1 MKETQNIEFKRQW
14 RDDFL
19 AELCG
24 FANAQGGTLYIGVD
38 DKGNVVGIEN
48 AKQLLE
54 KLPNLINQTMGLMA
68 NINLL
73 TEDGKEYLSV
83 SVSAAEQPVSY
94 RGKYYYRSGTTLQEM
109 NGSALQSFLLRKMNL
124 SWDAVIQPNATIED
138 IDREA
143 VDYFMRHAI
152 EAQRIDPETRND
164 STEKILRNLKL
175 IDEQGHLTMAALL
188 LFGKDIE
195 RWNMSAV
202 FRIGRFQVSRDN
214 LIIHDNIVCPLI
226 MMPDRVIST
235 LRSKYLVSPIHYE
248 GLFRKEPLEIP
259 EDGLREIICNAI
271 VHKDY
276 TGTFIQMRVWDDR
289 VELWNIGTLPEGFT
303 VETLMAEHDSRPRNM
318 LIAKVF
324 YLAGF
329 IEAWG
334 RGYEKIRKAFEK
346 EQLQFPM
353 FEQVRGGM
361 SATIQRERF
370 VAINNGASQKS
381 GQKTESGTET
391 TQKTTEKTEGVAEKW
406 PESGQKNIVENAG
419 NIVESIV
426 EKLSAKQAQ
435 IIRLMAAKPTISA
448 KEISKEL
455 SIAPRNVQVHIKKLQ
470 EKGIIRRI
478 GPDKGGHWEIVE
490 KPMNA
495 KQIAKGEGELPL

>member
-1 MKETQNIEFKRQW
+1 MDGGKFVVLQFANMTPMKETQNIEFKRQW

-24 FANAQGGTLYIGVD
+24 FANAQGGTLYIGMD

-54 KLPNLINQTMGLMA
+54 KLPNLINQTMGLLA
-68 NINLL
+68 SVNLM
-73 TEDGKEYLSV
+73 EEEGKEYLSV

-109 NGSALQSFLLRKMNL
+109 NGNALQSFLLRKMNL
-124 SWDAVIQPNATIED
+124 SWDAIIQPNATIED
-138 IDREA
+138 IDRGA
-143 VDYFMRHAI
+143 VDYFIRHAI

-175 IDEQGHLTMAALL
+175 VDDQGHLTMAALL

-195 RWNMSAV
+195 RWNMGAI

-214 LIIHDNIVCPLI
+214 LIIQDNISCPLI

-289 VELWNIGTLPEGFT
+289 IELWNIGTLPEGFT

-329 IEAWG
+329 IESWG
-334 RGYEKIRKAFEK
+334 RGYEKIRKAFESEK
-346 EQLQFPM
+346 LQFPK

-361 SATIQRERF
+361 LATIPRERF
-370 VAINNGASQKS
+370 VTINNGTSQKVARK
-381 GQKTESGTET
+381 QKVVQKVVQK
-391 TQKTTEKTEGVAEKW
+391 TQKTK
-406 PESGQKNIVENAG
+406 SFN
-419 NIVESIV
+419 
-426 EKLSAKQAQ
+426 LF
-435 IIRLMAAKPTISA
+435 
-448 KEISKEL
+448 
-455 SIAPRNVQVHIKKLQ
+455 
-470 EKGIIRRI
+470 
-478 GPDKGGHWEIVE
+478 
-490 KPMNA
+490 
-495 KQIAKGEGELPL
+495 

>member
-24 FANAQGGTLYIGVD
+24 FANAQGGTLFIGVD
-38 DKGNVVGIEN
+38 DKGSVVGIEN

-54 KLPNLINQTMGLMA
+54 KLPNLINQTMGLLA
-68 NINLL
+68 TVNLL
-73 TEDGKEYLSV
+73 AEDGKEFLSI
-83 SVSAAEQPVSY
+83 SVSASEQPVSY

-109 NGSALQSFLLRKMNL
+109 NGSALQTFLLRKMNL

-152 EAQRIDPETRND
+152 ETQRIEPETRND

-195 RWNMSAV
+195 RWNMSAI

-214 LIIHDNIVCPLI
+214 LIIQDNIVCPLI

-303 VETLMAEHDSRPRNM
+303 IETLMTEHDSRPRNM

-334 RGYEKIRKAFEK
+334 RGYEKIRKAFESEK
-346 EQLQFPM
+346 LQFPS

-361 SATIQRERF
+361 LATIPRERF
-370 VAINNGASQKS
+370 VAISNGTSQKS
-381 GQKTESGTET
+381 GQVTESGTETTQKTTQKTESGTET
-391 TQKTTEKTEGVAEKW
+391 TQKTTEKTTEKILRLI
-406 PESGQKNIVENAG
+406 KENP
-419 NIVESIV
+419 SI
-426 EKLSAKQAQ
+426 
-435 IIRLMAAKPTISA
+435 TN
-448 KEISKEL
+448 KEL
-455 SIAPRNVQVHIKKLQ
+455 ARLCDITEDGVFYHIKKM
-470 EKGIIRRI
+470 KAAGIIRRI
-478 GPDKGGHWEIVE
+478 GPDKGGHWEVIE
-490 KPMNA
+490 KP
-495 KQIAKGEGELPL
+495 

>member
-1 MKETQNIEFKRQW
+1 MKETQIIEFKRQW

-24 FANAQGGTLYIGVD
+24 FANAQGGTLFIGVD
-38 DKGNVVGIEN
+38 DKGSVVGIEN

-54 KLPNLINQTMGLMA
+54 KLPNLINQTMGLLA
-68 NINLL
+68 TVNLL
-73 TEDGKEYLSV
+73 AEDGKEYLSI
-83 SVSAAEQPVSY
+83 SVSASEQPVSY

-124 SWDAVIQPNATIED
+124 SWDAVVQPNATIED

-175 IDEQGHLTMAALL
+175 IDDQGHLTMAALL

-214 LIIHDNIVCPLI
+214 LIIQDNIICPLI

-324 YLAGF
+324 YL
-329 IEAWG
+329 
-334 RGYEKIRKAFEK
+334 
-346 EQLQFPM
+346 
-353 FEQVRGGM
+353 
-361 SATIQRERF
+361 
-370 VAINNGASQKS
+370 
-381 GQKTESGTET
+381 
-391 TQKTTEKTEGVAEKW
+391 
-406 PESGQKNIVENAG
+406 
-419 NIVESIV
+419 
-426 EKLSAKQAQ
+426 
-435 IIRLMAAKPTISA
+435 
-448 KEISKEL
+448 
-455 SIAPRNVQVHIKKLQ
+455 
-470 EKGIIRRI
+470 
-478 GPDKGGHWEIVE
+478 
-490 KPMNA
+490 
-495 KQIAKGEGELPL
+495 